1 MIRRAITGRIPF
13 RLVTADAAYSSSKGR
28 RSELERADVFHI
40 MATARHDTVITPWA
54 VDHPVHNLFPGLPR
68 QKRERRSCGLDPL

>member
-1 MIRRAITGRIPF
+1 M
-13 RLVTADAAYSSSKGR
+13 SSTSWPLPG
-28 RSELERADVFHI
+28 
-40 MATARHDTVITPWA
+40 TVITPWA